1 MELTGHSGEVFC
13 GQFDPNGNYIASGS
27 MDRSI
32 SESQYAQ
39 LRSIRANTSQCC
51 GEPTV
56 TARTTGPWL
65 VTKAPF

>member
-32 SESQYAQ
+32 SEFQCAQ
-39 LRSIRANTSQCC
+39 PSFIYANTSQCY
-51 GEPTV
+51 GEPMV
-56 TARTTGPWL
+56 TARTMVP
-65 VTKAPF
+65 